1 MVTIDSGR
9 IEASNKFREVP
20 RSKWESLVQ
29 VKRDFLFVN
38 INYDCRCLIE
48 FCEEA
53 EEVYAELGYA
63 SSEEMIREGY
73 ELDPSQIEL
82 AVAWL
87 NTNGMDRPVPLA
99 EAIAK
104 VEAMP
109 ELPEHGEI
117 GKGRVRGDNV
127 TSTERGNA
135 TEYTLRRLKRD
146 APELLEAIKRGELS
160 VNAAAILESRKGYRS
175 TQRETV
181 PEPSEPGRG
190 KVKPGHDD
198 HKLSLETAKRLRAIN
213 RAPEIVG
220 KLYDQGLVSQ
230 VDAAFTSSPPTRNA
244 QQAR

>member
-1 MVTIDSGR
+1 MVTIDSGKV
-9 IEASNKFREVP
+9 EASNKFREVP
-20 RSKWESLVQ
+20 KSKWESLVQ
-29 VKRDFLFVN
+29 VKRDFLAVR

-87 NTNGMDRPVPLA
+87 NTNGMERPVPLA

-104 VEAMP
+104 VEAMA

-117 GKGRVRGDNV
+117 GKGRVRVDNINSKV
-127 TSTERGNA
+127 KGGTD

-160 VNAAAILESRKGYRS
+160 VNAAAIKAGIRKRPSQAEICVKAFRKADDKLAILEQMIDTLDPDDKLRLLGSMQRKVCCGKNSTTYR
-175 TQRETV
+175 
-181 PEPSEPGRG
+181 
-190 KVKPGHDD
+190 
-198 HKLSLETAKRLRAIN
+198 
-213 RAPEIVG
+213 
-220 KLYDQGLVSQ
+220 
-230 VDAAFTSSPPTRNA
+230 
-244 QQAR
+244 